1 MRGTSKLCYY
11 YQCGWSIGP
20 HRVCTSVIKRKK
32 KEKKKIKDIG
42 LSTHRQNQVFSF
54 LLCKHQV
61 VCLSMSFLVK

>member
-1 MRGTSKLCYY
+1 MWLE
-11 YQCGWSIGP
+11 
-20 HRVCTSVIKRKK
+20 HRAAQSVYFSHQ
-32 KEKKKIKDIG
+32 EKKKRKIKEIG